1 MMPIVESFVRKSVNS
16 TNRDKGDNGLVV
28 LSGTYWLDTDEAY
41 FIMQTINQLK

>member
-1 MMPIVESFVRKSVNS
+1 MMPIVESFVRKSV

-28 LSGTYWLDTDEAY
+28 LSGTYWLDVDEAY